1 MRVLPSLLVLALLSS
16 SAASAEDAAKRH
28 FRLGQAAEKRGHDLE
43 AYAQYLQARAAD
55 PDNRKYLRAA
65 DRLRA
70 ATAQAIAIRT
80 AAEVAA
86 PQDTPGEI
94 EALAAEP
101 PELNDSFREALG
113 PTKLEIA
120 PKIASFRIEG
130 TVQEA
135 YERVFREYGID
146 VIFDE
151 GFRGSTQIKFHLDD
165 VGFDD
170 ASITLN
176 ELAVA
181 FVIPLTPKL
190 ALIAADTPAKRS
202 ELEPVVTISVP
213 IPEAVTPQDATE
225 AAQAVQQTLE
235 IRRLFAVP
243 SRNMITIR
251 DSPAKARMARLLL
264 ERLLVPS
271 SEVVLEVA
279 LISYNQARDRE
290 LGLSLPSVFPVTS
303 YSTILNAAPPKPA
316 PDQPERAQISIGG
329 GDSLFGIGIG
339 DAGLIAQLNS
349 GTGSTAQ
356 QLSVRTTDGMP
367 AEVNIGERFPI
378 ITSTFQPGSNVDP
391 NNPDEVLTLPP
402 PSFTFEDLGLSV
414 TATPTV
420 HGSREVSLQLQ
431 AEFNLLAGGSV
442 NDIPILVNRTL
453 ETHIRL
459 REGEA
464 AIIAGMAIDETR
476 ITRNTPLGLTGIPV
490 VSTLLSRRTRRTNST
505 DLLVIVRPRIVRLPA
520 SEILKELRIRFGS
533 EERPLSAL

>member
-1 MRVLPSLLVLALLSS
+1 MRLLPSLLVLTLLSAP
-16 SAASAEDAAKRH
+16 AASAEDAAKRH

-43 AYAQYLQARAAD
+43 AYAQYLQARAAE

-80 AAEVAA
+80 AGETAE
-86 PQDTPGEI
+86 PQD
-94 EALAAEP
+94 ALGKLDPSAADF
-101 PELNDSFREALG
+101 PESHDLLREALG
-113 PTKLEIA
+113 PTELEIEH
-120 PKIASFRIEG
+120 KIASFRIDG
-130 TVQEA
+130 TIQEA
-135 YERVFREYGID
+135 YERVFREFGID

-151 GFRGSTQIKFHLDD
+151 GFRGSTQVKFHLDD

-170 ASITLN
+170 AAITLN
-176 ELAVA
+176 EVAVA
-181 FVIPLTPKL
+181 FVIPLTAKL
-190 ALIAADTPAKRS
+190 ALIADDTPAKRS
-202 ELEPVVTISVP
+202 ELEPVVTLTVP
-213 IPEAVTPQDATE
+213 IPEAVTPQDASE

-243 SRNMITIR
+243 SRNIVTIR

-271 SEVVLEVA
+271 SEVVLEIE

-290 LGLSLPSVFPVTS
+290 LGLTLPSSFPVTN
-303 YSTILNAAPPKPA
+303 YSTILNAVPP
-316 PDQPERAQISIGG
+316 DTDSGQLFIGG
-329 GDSLFGIGIG
+329 GDSLFGIGVG
-339 DAGLIAQLNS
+339 DAQLVAQLS
-349 GTGSTAQ
+349 AGSGSTSQ
-356 QLSVRTTDGMP
+356 QLSVRATDGTE
-367 AEVNIGERFPI
+367 AQVNIGERFPI
-378 ITSTFQPGSNVDP
+378 ITSSFQPGSGVDP
-391 NNPDEVLTLPP
+391 NAPGAVLPP
-402 PSFTFEDLGLSV
+402 PSFTFEDLGLSI

-442 NDIPILVNRTL
+442 NGIPILVNRTL
-453 ETHIRL
+453 EGQVRL
-459 REGEA
+459 REGES

-476 ITRNTPLGLTGIPV
+476 ATRSTPLSLTGIPV

-520 SEILKELRIRFGS
+520 SEIVRELRIRFGS
-533 EERPLSAL
+533 EQRPLSAL